1 MEVMIMRELSEV
13 EILSLTAVLKME
25 TDGLAIQRAVDSI
38 IIDEDLK
45 KQSMSGLIAS
55 EGRIKGIQQFMN
67 ENEVSVFREV
77 E

>member
-38 IIDEDLK
+38 ITDEDLK

>member
-1 MEVMIMRELSEV
+1 MRALSEV

-25 TDGLAIQRAVDSI
+25 TDGLAIQRAIDSI
-38 IIDEDLK
+38 ITDEDLK
-45 KQSMSGLIAS
+45 KQSMSSLLTS

-67 ENEVSVFREV
+67 ENEIPVVKGV

>member
-1 MEVMIMRELSEV
+1 MRTLSDV

-25 TDGLAIQRAVDSI
+25 SDGLAIQRAAGSI
-38 IIDEDLK
+38 ITDEDLK
-45 KQSMSGLIAS
+45 KQSMSSLLAS

-67 ENEVSVFREV
+67 ENEISVVKGV

>member
-1 MEVMIMRELSEV
+1 MRALSDV

-25 TDGLAIQRAVDSI
+25 SDGLAIQRAAGSI
-38 IIDEDLK
+38 ITDEDLK
-45 KQSMSGLIAS
+45 KQSMSSLLAS

-67 ENEVSVFREV
+67 ENEISVAKGV